1 MTESAKKV
9 WVQLRAELIVTWHDI
24 HNPDKFYNGF
34 RIDKAKEIAECQLEY
49 DLIKGELRIS
59 LEDMLLKSDAECL
72 QILRQKDLDKIKQ
85 LLETEHDV
93 K

>member
-1 MTESAKKV
+1 MTESQQKV

-24 HNPDKFYNGF
+24 HNAGKFYNGF
-34 RIDKAKEIAECQLEY
+34 SYNKAKEIAESQLEY
-49 DLIKGELRIS
+49 DLIKGDLRIS